1 MGPRQ
6 TGKTTYLSEQ
16 IKFDKAYNLLHADVY
31 ARLLQDPSF
40 LRRSLKN
47 SEKMILIDEIQKL
60 PLLMDEVHA
69 LIEEKKIKFVLT
81 GSGARK
87 LCRTHTSLAGGRLR
101 VRYMFPFVS
110 EEVPNYSLNKVLQY
124 GLIPPIYL
132 SEEPEK
138 D

>member
-60 PLLMDEVHA
+60 PLLIDEVHA
-69 LIEEKKIKFVLT
+69 LIEEKK
-81 GSGARK
+81 
-87 LCRTHTSLAGGRLR
+87 
-101 VRYMFPFVS
+101 
-110 EEVPNYSLNKVLQY
+110 LNLY
-124 GLIPPIYL
+124 
-132 SEEPEK
+132 
-138 D
+138 